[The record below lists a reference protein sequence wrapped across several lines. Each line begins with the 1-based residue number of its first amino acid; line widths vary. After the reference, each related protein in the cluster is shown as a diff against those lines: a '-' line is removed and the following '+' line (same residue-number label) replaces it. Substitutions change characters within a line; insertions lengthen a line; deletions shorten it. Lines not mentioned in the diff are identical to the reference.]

1 MYIYK
6 KLNNKCR
13 RVSKNICKKNQL
25 IKEIGSVKKS
35 GKKTN
40 MKKPSGKVSK
50 NMAEKT
56 TIEKT

>member
-1 MYIYK
+1 M
-6 KLNNKCR
+6 
-13 RVSKNICKKNQL
+13 

-56 TIEKT
+56 NMKKPNRKVSKNDGKKKTGKKTKTPPS